1 LHRASLRL
9 STVASA
15 HSRGQNPLRTISTP
29 MNSTN
34 PGKGRLAGMVAIV
47 TGGGSG
53 FGESICQNYAT
64 EGAKLV
70 LADINAA
77 NGERVTE
84 ALTNAGREAIFVRT
98 DVSKASDMQTLV
110 EAALS
115 RFGKLDVM
123 VNNAGISHAN
133 QPMLQV
139 SEAEFDRIFQ
149 VNVKSIYHSAQS
161 CVPVFR
167 RQGGGCFINIG
178 STAAVRPRPGLAW
191 YNGSKGAVTLITKS
205 MAVELAPEKI
215 RANSINPAIAET
227 PLLTTFM
234 GAADNAQNRA
244 KFIASIPLGRLGR
257 SSDVANAAV
266 FFADPASEFVTG
278 VCMEVDGGRCI

>member
-1 LHRASLRL
+1 MTAS
-9 STVASA
+9 
-15 HSRGQNPLRTISTP
+15 Q
-29 MNSTN
+29 
-34 PGKGRLAGMVAIV
+34 GRLTGFVAIV

-53 FGESICQNYAT
+53 FGESICQTYAAQ
-64 EGAKLV
+64 GAKLV
-70 LADINAA
+70 VADINVA
-77 NGERVTE
+77 NGQRV
-84 ALTNAGREAIFVRT
+84 AQLLTSTGSEAIFVQT
-98 DVSKASDMQTLV
+98 DVSKAADMQTLV
-110 EAALS
+110 DTAL
-115 RFGKLDVM
+115 RQFGKLDVM

-139 SEAEFDRIFQ
+139 AEAEFDRIFQ
-149 VNVKSIYHSAQS
+149 VNVKSIYHSAFS

-167 RQGGGCFINIG
+167 RQGHGCFINIG

-205 MAVELAPEKI
+205 MAVELAPDNI
-215 RANSINPAIAET
+215 RVNSINPAIAET

-234 GAADNAQNRA
+234 GAADNPGNRA

-257 SSDVANAAV
+257 ASDVANAAV

>member
-1 LHRASLRL
+1 
-9 STVASA
+9 
-15 HSRGQNPLRTISTP
+15 
-29 MNSTN
+29 MNTS
-34 PGKGRLAGMVAIV
+34 KGRLAGLVAIV

-53 FGESICQNYAT
+53 FGESICHAYAA

-70 LADINAA
+70 VADINAP
-77 NGERVTE
+77 NGQRVAQSLNTAGHE
-84 ALTNAGREAIFVRT
+84 AVFVQT
-98 DVSKASDMQTLV
+98 DVGQGSEMQALV
-110 EAALS
+110 DAALKQ
-115 RFGKLDVM
+115 FGKLDVM

-139 SEAEFDRIFQ
+139 PEAEFDRIFR
-149 VNVKSIYHSAQS
+149 VNVKSLYHSAFS

-167 RQGGGCFINIG
+167 RQGRGCFINIG
-178 STAAVRPRPGLAW
+178 STAAVRPRPGLTW

-205 MAVELAPEKI
+205 MAVELAPDNI